1 MAHKHDHLFS
11 NPAFIADLQDPALS
25 ARFLADKWGTGKT
38 FITKHRSQGIKV
50 DASPVAGETVET
62 ASDGSRTFQ
71 AIRSRPVTLEDA
83 REWVRS
89 SGDNPDHFNIS
100 VRSIAYGNDQFS
112 NRMSATPKPGYKPE
126 LNVSV
131 DELLRDL
138 STYAPERLD
147 WRHNTGGAFVICPS
161 DLQVGKGDY
170 GLDHHNLAERVMW
183 SWARAEAFC
192 REYRPSEILIAELG
206 DSIENINSTSSQRGT
221 NTLALTE
228 QVRLARRLLLEG
240 IKRLAPLTPKLT
252 YAAVPSNHGSVRIG
266 PKSPENHV
274 LDDYGIEI
282 AEQLRDVV
290 ENSPAL
296 SNVTVVVPE
305 LPNETLLVEVAGTN
319 IGMAHG
325 HQANSADGLGKFWQG
340 QSHGRLPL
348 SEADIALFGHWHSL
362 RVQQSGNARW
372 LMVSPSSDNGS
383 SWFTS
388 RTGEKS
394 DTGMLTFTVQD
405 AHWENLAI
413 L

>member
-1 MAHKHDHLFS
+1 MAHKHDHLFD
-11 NPAFIADLQDPALS
+11 NPAFLTDLQDSGLS
-25 ARFLADKWGTGKT
+25 ARFLAGKWGTGKT
-38 FITKHRSQGIKV
+38 FITKHRSQTRNTST
-50 DASPVAGETVET
+50 APTAGETTET

-71 AIRSRPVTLEDA
+71 AVRSRPVTLEDA

-112 NRMSATPKPGYKPE
+112 NRMSATPKPGYKPGAE
-126 LNVSV
+126 SDV
-131 DELLRDL
+131 DELLA
-138 STYAPERLD
+138 SIATYAPERLN
-147 WRHNTGGAFVICPS
+147 WRQNTGGAFIICPS
-161 DLQVGKGDY
+161 DLQTGKGDY
-170 GLDHHNLAERVMW
+170 GLDHHDLTERVMW

-192 REYRPSEILIAELG
+192 REYKPSEILIAELG

-240 IKRLAPLTPKLT
+240 IKRLAPLSPKLT

-274 LDDYGIEI
+274 LDDYGIDI

-290 ENSPAL
+290 DNSPAL
-296 SNVTVVVPE
+296 ENVTVVVPD
-305 LPNETLLVEVAGTN
+305 LPHETLCLDIAGTG

-340 QSHGRLPL
+340 QSHGRLPI
-348 SEADIALFGHWHSL
+348 SQADIALFGHWHSL
-362 RVQQSGNARW
+362 RVQQSGDARW

-394 DTGMLTFTVQD
+394 DSGMLSFTVQSGV
-405 AHWENLAI
+405 WENLRI